1 MTETTLRYD
10 KMVEDALRGV
20 VRACLSQAVET
31 GLPGDHH
38 FYITF
43 HTKAPGVSLPEA
55 LLERY
60 PEEMTIILQHQF
72 WDLKMSDDIFEV
84 TLSFDSV
91 PRHLVIPFA
100 AITSFFDPSVQFGL
114 KFEVTDQEAPQAFEP
129 AANADQAQDEAEADD
144 EPGQVITLDAFRKK

>member
-20 VRACLSQAVET
+20 VKACLSQALET

-43 HTKAPGVSLPEA
+43 HTKAPGVSIHESLHQ
-55 LLERY
+55 RY
-60 PEEMTIILQHQF
+60 PDEMTIILQHQF
-72 WDLKMSDDIFEV
+72 WDLKMTDDVFEV

-91 PRHLVIPFA
+91 PRPLVIPFA

-129 AANADQAQDEAEADD
+129 AANADLAQDEAESDD
-144 EPGQVITLDAFRKK
+144 APGQVITLDAFRKK